1 MNVSPG
7 WPSERYDAG
16 LICSWLK
23 QAGRIA
29 LDKHELAHTLD
40 LKHDDT
46 PATAVDHEVEGF
58 LLERI
63 HAHHP
68 GHQVVSEES
77 GVHGMEHELL
87 WVIDPLDGTRAYASG
102 LPIWGISV
110 GLLHNGEPLAGGF
123 YMPAVDELY
132 WGDENGAFLNGRPLS
147 PPVASLDDPLAF
159 LAVPS
164 NSHLLYDI
172 SFHRLRSLGSTAAHL
187 IYVAR
192 GAAVG
197 ALTRR
202 VRIWDL
208 AGVLPILQRL
218 DIELRYLSGAPCR
231 IGDLLDG
238 QPAPGP
244 LLAAPSSLINPLLA
258 MIHPKRD
265 AGLAA

>member
-132 WGDENGAFLNGRPLS
+132 WGDENGAFLNGRPLP
-147 PPVASLDDPLAF
+147 PPVADLDDPLAF

-202 VRIWDL
+202 VAIWDL
-208 AGVLPILQRL
+208 AGVLLILRHTG
-218 DIELRYLSGAPCR
+218 IELRYLSGAPFDPR
-231 IGDLLDG
+231 PLQAG
-238 QPAPGP
+238 QTLREP
-244 LLAAPSSLINPLLA
+244 LLAARPANMARLRASI
-258 MIHPKRD
+258 RTRV
-265 AGLAA
+265 

>member
-1 MNVSPG
+1 MNVSPDR
-7 WPSERYDAG
+7 PSAQYDAG
-16 LICSWLK
+16 LIGSWLK

-29 LDKHELAHTLD
+29 LDKHDLAHTLD
-40 LKHDDT
+40 LKDDNT
-46 PATAVDHEVEGF
+46 PATAVDHEVEEF
-58 LLERI
+58 LLEKI

-77 GVHGMEHELL
+77 GVHGMEHEAL

-102 LPIWGISV
+102 LPIWGISL
-110 GLLHNGEPLAGGF
+110 GLLYNGEPLAGGF

-132 WGDENGAFLNGRPLS
+132 WGDENGAFLNGRPLP

-202 VRIWDL
+202 IAIWDL
-208 AGVLPILQRL
+208 AGVLPILRHTG
-218 DIELRYLSGAPCR
+218 IELRYLSGAPF
-231 IGDLLDG
+231 DLRPLQAG
-238 QPAPGP
+238 QNLREP
-244 LLAAPSSLINPLLA
+244 LLAARPANMERLRSSI
-258 MIHPKRD
+258 RTRV
-265 AGLAA
+265 

>member
-1 MNVSPG
+1 MNASPG
-7 WPSERYDAG
+7 WLSERYDAG
-16 LICSWLK
+16 LIGSWLK

-46 PATAVDHEVEGF
+46 PATAVDREVEGF
-58 LLERI
+58 LLEKI

-77 GVHGMEHELL
+77 GVHGIEHEVL

-102 LPIWGISV
+102 LPIWGISL

-123 YMPAVDELY
+123 YMPAMDELY
-132 WGDENGAFLNGRPLS
+132 WGDKNGAFLNGRPLL
-147 PPVASLDDPLAF
+147 PPVSSLDDPLAF

-202 VRIWDL
+202 VKVWDL
-208 AGVLPILQRL
+208 AGVLPILQHTG
-218 DIELRYLSGAPCR
+218 IELRYLSGASFDIR
-231 IGDLLDG
+231 DLL
-238 QPAPGP
+238 PGASAREP
-244 LLAAPSSLINPLLA
+244 LIAAPTT
-258 MIHPKRD
+258 MIEGIRQSIRPKE
-265 AGLAA
+265 